1 MKPKTP
7 EQAREALLA
16 KIAVLKATRPP
27 GWQRS
32 AKVLCNRLADL
43 DDLDDLA
50 DARPE
55 ADHPDREEVAT

>member
-7 EQAREALLA
+7 EQVREALLA
-16 KIAVLKATRPP
+16 KIAVLKRTRPH

-32 AKVLCNRLADL
+32 ARVLCNKLADL
-43 DDLDDLA
+43 AGLA
-50 DARPE
+50 DGKPE